1 MYDLCTS
8 LAASSTEFHRRLQHS
23 SGPSVA
29 FCRVYADCST
39 VSDAWLIVFVQY
51 RLFTEKRRCLSK
63 LLKSYSSRYLLAH
76 LFCPLCK

>member
-8 LAASSTEFHRRLQHS
+8 LAASPTEFLRLQHR

-51 RLFTEKRRCLSK
+51 RLFTEKQRCLSK
-63 LLKSYSSRYLLAH
+63 LPRSYSSRHLLAH